1 MLNHDFTVIGL
12 SETWLNDN
20 DSDLY
25 GLCGYKVI
33 GHHRVNRAGGGV
45 AVCVQDHVCFKERP
59 DLTYFSEDCESVF
72 IEVEKGHQQQNSNV
86 IIGVIYRPPNHDI
99 SSFNDKMNSIV
110 NVVRR
115 ENKTCYLLGD
125 YNIDILNYAS
135 HVHTAQFVDMMSS
148 NGFLPLI
155 TRPSRVTA
163 TSATLIDNIFTNDI
177 GDINH
182 SVQGLF
188 ITDISDHFPVFHIAK
203 QMEIEEKDAYIYK
216 RLYGS
221 QNKDIFCHAMS
232 NISWDEISRATDTQ
246 QAFDT
251 FHKHLVKMYNKH
263 FPKIRVKKKYNNR
276 KPWLSEG
283 LKNSIKQ
290 KNKLYLKFKKVSS
303 ALNDDSYKCYKRKL
317 QQLMKVAEKQHYHDL
332 LVEYSND
339 IKKSWV
345 VIKSIINKNKKPHIQ
360 GRFKIGE
367 NLITSDKELISN
379 KFNDFFINIAPTLA
393 KSIPCV
399 NKSPLSYLGN
409 RLTESIYLA
418 PVSEN
423 EIGQLIKSLKDTT
436 AGFDDLN
443 SMCLKISSRFLLKP
457 LTHICNLSISQG
469 IFPEQLKIANVIPL
483 YKSDDSMSFNN
494 YRPVSVLCV
503 LSKIFEKILYNRVT
517 AFLEIFKILHDNQ
530 YGFRKKSS
538 THVALLTFIDK
549 VIEAIENDEY
559 AIGVFLDFSKAF
571 DTVDHEILLSKL
583 DHYGIKGCALSWF
596 KSYLSRRL
604 QYVTYNGSQSSQQM
618 IKCGVPQGS
627 ILCPLLFLIYINDL
641 CIVCKS
647 TEPVLFADD
656 TNLFSSGSNAISLQD
671 GVNNDLAI
679 IAEWLK
685 VNKLSLNI
693 KKTHFMCFSAKNK
706 SRPGIALQID
716 GEAIA
721 EVNKSKFLG
730 VVIDNKL
737 SWKDHISFVCR
748 KVARGI
754 GVIIKARKVLYNESL
769 KCLYYSFIYPY
780 MIYCNQVWGSA
791 CKTNIE
797 PLQVLQKRAVRIILG
812 VHPRSP
818 SEPLFTTLKF
828 LNCKNIFKYLIGR
841 LMYRIYHGELHVLHG
856 FFTKTSNIHV
866 HDTRQKC
873 HYHLPLCRTNL
884 GKCGLRYVG
893 ASVWNNIL
901 SVNINPN
908 VSEFIFSRS
917 LKAAICNNLL

>member
-1 MLNHDFTVIGL
+1 MYQKSRSVIYQINYLCIFKLNDKDHTSALCDIDPDLHFYQEFNQSTVKCNYYLETKFNDEISKPNGTKDVLSLCHVNIRSARKNLGDFENYLNMLNHDFTVIGL

-33 GHHRVNRAGGGV
+33 GYHRVNRAGGGV

-59 DLTYFSEDCESVF
+59 DLSYFSEDCESVF
-72 IEVEKGHQQQNSNV
+72 IEVEKGHQQQSSNV

-99 SSFNDKMNSIV
+99 SSFNDKLNSIV

-182 SVQGLF
+182 SVQELF

-203 QMEIEEKDAYIYK
+203 QMDIEEKDAYIYK

-221 QNKDIFCHAMS
+221 QNKDNFRHAMS

-303 ALNDDSYKCYKRKL
+303 ALNDESYKCYKRKL
-317 QQLMKVAEKQHYHDL
+317 QQLMKVADKQHYHDL

-379 KFNDFFINIAPTLA
+379 KFNDFFINIRPTLA

-503 LSKIFEKILYNRVT
+503 LSKIFEKIMYNRVT

-549 VIEAIENDEY
+549 VIEAIGNGEY

-583 DHYGIKGCALSWF
+583 DHYGIRGCALSWF

-604 QYVTYNGSQSSQQM
+604 
-618 IKCGVPQGS
+618 
-627 ILCPLLFLIYINDL
+627 
-641 CIVCKS
+641 
-647 TEPVLFADD
+647 
-656 TNLFSSGSNAISLQD
+656 
-671 GVNNDLAI
+671 
-679 IAEWLK
+679 
-685 VNKLSLNI
+685 
-693 KKTHFMCFSAKNK
+693 
-706 SRPGIALQID
+706 
-716 GEAIA
+716 
-721 EVNKSKFLG
+721 
-730 VVIDNKL
+730 
-737 SWKDHISFVCR
+737 
-748 KVARGI
+748 
-754 GVIIKARKVLYNESL
+754 
-769 KCLYYSFIYPY
+769 
-780 MIYCNQVWGSA
+780 
-791 CKTNIE
+791 
-797 PLQVLQKRAVRIILG
+797 
-812 VHPRSP
+812 
-818 SEPLFTTLKF
+818 
-828 LNCKNIFKYLIGR
+828 
-841 LMYRIYHGELHVLHG
+841 
-856 FFTKTSNIHV
+856 
-866 HDTRQKC
+866 
-873 HYHLPLCRTNL
+873 
-884 GKCGLRYVG
+884 
-893 ASVWNNIL
+893 
-901 SVNINPN
+901 
-908 VSEFIFSRS
+908 
-917 LKAAICNNLL
+917 